1 MSRKISSPDKNTI
14 LSDFKFL
21 FDPEYNHLSG
31 NEIIGKC
38 KDFKKVYRK
47 IGFLKDCEIK
57 ATHDLCNNSKV
68 CRFSNSG
75 PFDSNSVCLM
85 KLHNQIC
92 HTRVQ
97 GFKLLKCPNY
107 SNCNFAI
114 SLDLLLT
121 TDEWEKWINA
131 KLKNETNKNNLSQ
144 TEIESLRKKL
154 TEESNLFLIFFLF

>member
-1 MSRKISSPDKNTI
+1 M
-14 LSDFKFL
+14 
-21 FDPEYNHLSG
+21 
-31 NEIIGKC
+31 
-38 KDFKKVYRK
+38 YRK
-47 IGFLKDCEIK
+47 IGFLRDYEIK
-57 ATHDLCNNSKV
+57 ASHDMCNNSKV
-68 CRFSNSG
+68 YRYSNACS
-75 PFDSNSVCLM
+75 SNNVCLM

-92 HTRVQ
+92 NTRVQ

-114 SLDLLLT
+114 SIDLLLT

-154 TEESNLFLIFFLF
+154 TKESNLFLIFFLF